1 MIPSSL
7 TMTLAA
13 SREVVPFPALM
24 ESLMMEVTFEAL
36 REGGVRLP
44 RPVGQTIS
52 IVGAL
57 VIGQAAVQAGIISAP
72 LVIVVSLTG
81 IASFLIPNPNLSQAV
96 SLLRF
101 PLLICAGTFGLY
113 GFGAGLIA
121 ILIHLT
127 NLRSFGV
134 PYLSPVAPFH
144 LEGLLDVFFR
154 ALGRYLINGSA
165 ASGRNW
171 AEEEMNFRRIAFT
184 FTALWCCLAMLT
196 GCWDRKEMDE
206 LAFVTA
212 SGLDLSESG
221 EMVTSL
227 QVALPIGLPTPVQS
241 KGKKSFVV
249 LTKEG
254 KNGID
259 TLNKEQQQLSR
270 SIDLG
275 HRRVIV
281 IGESLGRHG
290 LNQVL
295 DTLLRSPESRYNS
308 YIVTAYETTAKE
320 VLSTPYLLE
329 EIPAVG
335 INNIMQS
342 DFTLAVRTDEF
353 LDALAT
359 YGKSPV
365 TAGIRVTK
373 DGTGNPTFT
382 LDTIAAYRDNKL
394 VGFLS
399 GDEQKAFRL
408 FRENI
413 QALELGGT
421 VRYPETRI

>member
-1 MIPSSL
+1 
-7 TMTLAA
+7 
-13 SREVVPFPALM
+13 
-24 ESLMMEVTFEAL
+24 
-36 REGGVRLP
+36 
-44 RPVGQTIS
+44 
-52 IVGAL
+52 
-57 VIGQAAVQAGIISAP
+57 
-72 LVIVVSLTG
+72 
-81 IASFLIPNPNLSQAV
+81 
-96 SLLRF
+96 
-101 PLLICAGTFGLY
+101 
-113 GFGAGLIA
+113 
-121 ILIHLT
+121 
-127 NLRSFGV
+127 
-134 PYLSPVAPFH
+134 
-144 LEGLLDVFFR
+144 
-154 ALGRYLINGSA
+154 
-165 ASGRNW
+165 
-171 AEEEMNFRRIAFT
+171 MNFRRIAFT

-413 QALELGGT
+413 QALSWVVQFDTPKPEYKGT
-421 VRYPETRI
+421 VSLSILKVKTNIHTRMIEEKPEITVHLTVTGRISANDTELDMAKSEVHDRLERTFEDELKKAMENAVSISQQKFKSDIFGFGRQVHIDHPYAWKNLKEQWDAMYPTLPVEVNIDVRIERFGRTQAAGHLIKE